1 MRRFEHPR
9 ANLVE
14 TDDGRIR
21 VEVLGRVGIRY
32 TEDDRSCLI
41 DSEVLASEPPAIAV
55 WPNGIRSWE
64 PPHDRETLS
73 DNDRERILANVKE
86 AFASQDWRLDVTG

>member
-41 DSEVLASEPPAIAV
+41 DSEVLASEKPAVAV
-55 WPNGIRSWE
+55 WRSSIRSWD
-64 PPHDRETLS
+64 PPHDDEALS
-73 DNDRERILANVKE
+73 DHDRERILANVKE
-86 AFASQDWRLDVTG
+86 AFASQDWRLDVIG

>member
-1 MRRFEHPR
+1 VRRFEHPR

-21 VEVLGRVGIRY
+21 IEVLGRTGIRY
-32 TEDDRSCLI
+32 TEDGRSCLI
-41 DSEVLASEPPAIAV
+41 DSEVLASETEAIAV
-55 WPNGIRSWE
+55 WRNSIRSWE
-64 PPHDRETLS
+64 PPHDDDALS
-73 DNDRERILANVKE
+73 DNDRERILAHVKE